1 MDSVSNSLNPHKQL
15 KEEFVSNLNGSS
27 MLEIASLSTIVPA
40 MFLLRRA
47 FCNSYRNDE
56 SGASRKK
63 DDDAVIAS
71 RSLGAQLAAIS
82 LDFLFL
88 MVPTLL
94 ALTVL
99 AEWAHVLAIFLT
111 VVILF
116 LAAKRK
122 TLKRLAK
129 NLLSWDC
136 CRVTSYAS
144 SCGTPTQLRTNISAY
159 RVNVMIV
166 TCMCILAVDFTIFPR
181 RYAKTETYGT
191 SLMDLGV
198 GSFIVTNALVSRQA
212 RCISSILPR
221 NWKAAIKS
229 SSPLLV
235 LGFARLL
242 STRSVDYQV
251 HVAEYGVH
259 WNFFFT
265 LAVVTILT
273 SIICIPPKYSGI
285 LGLLLLVGYQW
296 WLVNGLNLFLLSNE
310 RGADLLSQNKEG
322 LFSILGYWGIY
333 LLGVQLGHYLFFGNE
348 KSQFRINRWT
358 TIKVLTLSIIFWLT
372 TVILD
377 GHVERAS
384 RRMCNLAYAT
394 LVLAQNLQ
402 VLAILMLSD
411 CISASSISTLEEAIN
426 HNLLGTFLLANVLTG
441 LTNMLVDTIFATPI
455 SALSILV
462 AYAFLLSIII
472 GIADFYRIRI
482 KFW

>member
-47 FCNSYRNDE
+47 FCNNYRNDE

-63 DDDAVIAS
+63 DDDAVTVS

-99 AEWAHVLAIFLT
+99 AEWAHMLAIFLT

-116 LAAKRK
+116 LAAK
-122 TLKRLAK
+122 
-129 NLLSWDC
+129 
-136 CRVTSYAS
+136 RVTSYAS
-144 SCGTPTQLRTNISAY
+144 SCGTPTQLRTNISSY

-212 RCISSILPR
+212 RCISSM

-265 LAVVTILT
+265 LAAVTILT

-296 WLVNGLNLFLLSNE
+296 WLINGLNLFLLSNE
-310 RGADLLSQNKEG
+310 RGADFLSQNKEG

-411 CISASSISTLEEAIN
+411 CISASGISTLEEAIN
-426 HNLLGTFLLANVLTG
+426 HNLLGTFLL
-441 LTNMLVDTIFATPI
+441 TIRQMED
-455 SALSILV
+455 L
-462 AYAFLLSIII
+462 
-472 GIADFYRIRI
+472 
-482 KFW
+482 

>member
-47 FCNSYRNDE
+47 FCNNYRNDE

-63 DDDAVIAS
+63 DDDAVTVS

-94 ALTVL
+94 ALTVS
-99 AEWAHVLAIFLT
+99 
-111 VVILF
+111 VVSST
-116 LAAKRK
+116 R

-144 SCGTPTQLRTNISAY
+144 SCGTPTQLRTNISSY

-212 RCISSILPR
+212 RCISSM

-265 LAVVTILT
+265 LAAVTILT

-296 WLVNGLNLFLLSNE
+296 WLINGLNLFLLSNE
-310 RGADLLSQNKEG
+310 RGADFLSQNKEG

-411 CISASSISTLEEAIN
+411 CISASGISTLEEAIN

>member
-1 MDSVSNSLNPHKQL
+1 MDSVSNSFNPHKHL

-40 MFLLRRA
+40 LFLLRRA

-56 SGASRKK
+56 AGLLRKK
-63 DDDAVIAS
+63 DDDAVAVS
-71 RSLGAQLAAIS
+71 RKLGAHLAVIS

-99 AEWAHVLAIFLT
+99 AEWAYVLAIFLA
-111 VVILF
+111 VVILS
-116 LAAKRK
+116 LAAKRF
-122 TLKRLAK
+122 
-129 NLLSWDC
+129 
-136 CRVTSYAS
+136 TSYAS
-144 SCGTPTQLRTNISAY
+144 SSGTPTQLRTNISAY

-198 GSFIVTNALVSRQA
+198 GSFILTNALVSRQA
-212 RCISSILPR
+212 RGISSM

-235 LGFARLL
+235 LGFARVL

-265 LAVVTILT
+265 LAAVTILT
-273 SIICIPPKYSGI
+273 SIISIPPKYSGI
-285 LGLLLLVGYQW
+285 LGLLLL
-296 WLVNGLNLFLLSNE
+296 S
-310 RGADLLSQNKEG
+310 
-322 LFSILGYWGIY
+322 GYWGIY
-333 LLGVQLGHYLFFGNE
+333 LLGVQLGHYLFFGNQ
-348 KSQFRINRWT
+348 KSQLRSNIWT
-358 TIKVLTLSIIFWLT
+358 TVKVSGLSILFWLI

-384 RRMCNLAYAT
+384 RRMCNLGYAT

-411 CISASSISTLEEAIN
+411 CIGVSSISTLEEAIN
-426 HNLLGTFLLANVLTG
+426 RNLLGTFLLANVLTG

-462 AYAFLLSIII
+462 AYAFLLSIIT

>member
-1 MDSVSNSLNPHKQL
+1 MDSVSNSFNPHKHL

-40 MFLLRRA
+40 LFLLRRA

-56 SGASRKK
+56 AGLLRKK
-63 DDDAVIAS
+63 DDDAVAVS
-71 RSLGAQLAAIS
+71 RKLGAHLAVIS

-99 AEWAHVLAIFLT
+99 AEWAYVLAIFLA
-111 VVILF
+111 VVILS
-116 LAAKRK
+116 LAAKRF
-122 TLKRLAK
+122 
-129 NLLSWDC
+129 
-136 CRVTSYAS
+136 TSYAS
-144 SCGTPTQLRTNISAY
+144 SSGTPTQLRTNISAY

-198 GSFIVTNALVSRQA
+198 GSFILTNALVSRQA
-212 RCISSILPR
+212 RGISSM

-235 LGFARLL
+235 LGFARVL

-265 LAVVTILT
+265 LAAVTILT
-273 SIICIPPKYSGI
+273 SIISIPPKYSGI
-285 LGLLLLVGYQW
+285 LGLLLLSGYQW
-296 WLVNGLNLFLLSNE
+296 WSVNGLNLYLLSNE
-310 RGADLLSQNKEG
+310 RGSDLLSQNKEG

-333 LLGVQLGHYLFFGNE
+333 LLGVQLGHYLFFGNQ
-348 KSQFRINRWT
+348 KSQLRSNIWT
-358 TIKVLTLSIIFWLT
+358 TVKVSGLSILFWLI

-384 RRMCNLAYAT
+384 RRMCNLGYAT

-411 CISASSISTLEEAIN
+411 CIGVSSISTLEEAIN
-426 HNLLGTFLLANVLTG
+426 RNLLGTFLLANVLTG

-462 AYAFLLSIII
+462 AYAFLLSIIT